1 MSDTDVRRHIPPPQ
15 REAMSSTV
23 RHVGPT
29 ADLRQG
35 ALERY
40 LRFVATAEAHECERG
55 TATGTPKAPRRRVPP
70 AEPLVVRKVSD
81 VMTRGVVS
89 AYPGASAKA
98 IAWALQRNRIG
109 AVPVIDADRRVMG
122 VVSASDLLAK
132 VAGGVR
138 PASRGHR
145 LSARSDARRK
155 RDATTATDLMTSPA
169 VTTTATATIAEA
181 ALTAARA
188 RVRSL
193 PVVSSTTGELI
204 GMVTRDDLIKLF
216 LRDDADIREEVL
228 RTVVRTHQIA
238 HHANV
243 TVSVAD
249 GVVTL
254 GGRIDATTRPERLTA
269 GVAAVPGVVAVRNY
283 LESTIE
289 NPAIQGETT

>member
-1 MSDTDVRRHIPPPQ
+1 MN
-15 REAMSSTV
+15 STV

-40 LRFVATAEAHECERG
+40 LRFVATAEAHEGERAP
-55 TATGTPKAPRRRVPP
+55 ATGRAAQAPRRRVPP
-70 AEPLVVRKVSD
+70 AAPVAVRKVRD

-109 AVPVIDADRRVMG
+109 AVPVIDADRRVVG

-132 VAGGVR
+132 VADRVR

-155 RDATTATDLMTSPA
+155 REGITATELMTSPA

-216 LRDDADIREEVL
+216 LREDADIRDEVL
-228 RTVVRTHQIA
+228 RAVLRQHRIA
-238 HHANV
+238 DYANV
-243 TVSVAD
+243 IVSVAD

-254 GGRIDATTRPERLTA
+254 GGRIDAAARPERLTA
-269 GVAAVPGVVAVRNY
+269 DIAAVPGVLAVRNHM
-283 LESTIE
+283 ESTTE
-289 NPAIQGETT
+289 KPAIQGGTT

>member
-1 MSDTDVRRHIPPPQ
+1 MPDSVRNPIPPSQ
-15 REAMSSTV
+15 REAMRAAV
-23 RHVGPT
+23 REVGPT

-40 LRFVATAEAHECERG
+40 LRFVATAEAHEGERG
-55 TATGTPKAPRRRVPP
+55 ASTGLP
-70 AEPLVVRKVSD
+70 AEAGGRRISLAARTVAD

-109 AVPVIDADRRVMG
+109 AVPVIDADRRVVG

-145 LSARSDARRK
+145 LTARSDARRK
-155 RDATTATDLMTSPA
+155 REATTATELMTSPA
-169 VTTTATATIAEA
+169 VTTTATASIAEA

-216 LRDDADIREEVL
+216 LRADEDIRDEVL
-228 RTVVRTHQIA
+228 RTVVRPA
-238 HHANV
+238 RAADRPDV
-243 TVSVAD
+243 AVSVAD

-254 GGRIDATTRPERLTA
+254 GGRVPTAQQAERMRADAT
-269 GVAAVPGVVAVRNY
+269 GVPGVVAVRNE
-283 LESTIE
+283 LESTLD
-289 NPAIQGETT
+289 NPRSKEE

>member
-1 MSDTDVRRHIPPPQ
+1 MSDTDVRRHIPSPQ
-15 REAMSSTV
+15 RDAMKSTV
-23 RHVGPT
+23 RRVGPT

-40 LRFVATAEAHECERG
+40 LRFVATAEAHEGGCRSS
-55 TATGTPKAPRRRVPP
+55 TGLSAQTRDRRTSLAARTV
-70 AEPLVVRKVSD
+70 AD

-89 AYPGASAKA
+89 AYPGAPAKA

-109 AVPVIDADRRVMG
+109 AVPVIDADRRVVG

-132 VAGGVR
+132 VAEGVR

-155 RDATTATDLMTSPA
+155 RDGTTATDLMTSPA
-169 VTTTATATIAEA
+169 VTTTPTATIAEA

-193 PVVSSTTGELI
+193 PVVSSTTGELV

-216 LRDDADIREEVL
+216 LRADDDIRDEV
-228 RTVVRTHQIA
+228 RRAVVKLDRNADHPS
-238 HHANV
+238 V

-254 GGRIDATTRPERLTA
+254 GGRVPTPRQAERIGADAT
-269 GVAAVPGVVAVRNY
+269 GVPGVVAVRNE
-283 LESTIE
+283 LESTLE
-289 NPAIQGETT
+289 NPRFEEE